1 MCKDSSRRKTKM
13 LHTRVICAM
22 TALLA
27 AVSLEA
33 QQAPSPPGA
42 PPARTRVE
50 ARRERRGEPQFDQAA
65 EQRGKE
71 LLVARCGF
79 CHGSNA
85 RGGAGGSDLTRSV
98 IVQED
103 EDGRQL
109 GEFLKVGRPE
119 RNMPKFEL
127 TEAEVKDLATFLHAS
142 IYQLANRDTYEILD
156 IVVGNAKAG
165 EAFFNGAGKCV
176 SCHSPSGD
184 LKGVGAKYD
193 PATLQGRILMP
204 RGGRRGG
211 GPPGRR
217 APAYLEPTAVKAT
230 VTLPSGR
237 SFTGAL
243 VRLTDFDVTLYDP
256 EASQSRSWLRRNDIP
271 KVVLTDPLQA
281 HVDMW
286 RRWTD
291 EGMHDMTAFLATLK

>member
-1 MCKDSSRRKTKM
+1 MR
-13 LHTRVICAM
+13 LTRVMCAM

-27 AVSLEA
+27 AVSVEA
-33 QQAPSPPGA
+33 QQTPPPPPAAPPA
-42 PPARTRVE
+42 AQPARTRVE

-65 EQRGKE
+65 EQRGKDF
-71 LLVARCGF
+71 LVARCGF

-85 RGGAGGSDLTRSV
+85 RGGSGGVDLTRSAL
-98 IVQED
+98 VQED

-142 IYQLANRDTYEILD
+142 IYQLANRDTYQILD
-156 IVVGNAKAG
+156 IVVGDPKAG
-165 EAFFNGAGKCV
+165 EAFFNGAGKCA
-176 SCHSPSGD
+176 SCHSPAGD
-184 LKGVGAKYD
+184 LSGVGAKYD

-217 APAYLEPTAVKAT
+217 PSPCLEPTAIKAA
-230 VTLPSGR
+230 VTLPSGQ

-243 VRLTDFDVTLYDP
+243 VRLTDFDVTLCDP
-256 EASQSRSWLRRNDIP
+256 ETSQFRSWLRSNDIP

-281 HVDMW
+281 HMDMW
-286 RRWTD
+286 RKWTD
-291 EGMHDMTAFLATLK
+291 EGMHDMTAYLATLK